1 MFNADKGGAGGGQ
14 QIRKNFGRHLSI
26 APKKV
31 SAEFLSSG
39 EFLVKML
46 DPTPGEDGGGDDE
59 YY

>member
-1 MFNADKGGAGGGQ
+1 MRTRGGGKK
-14 QIRKNFGRHLSI
+14 IPKNCGRHLGI
-26 APKKV
+26 APKV

-46 DPTPGEDGGGDDE
+46 DPTPEDDE